1 LSEEVHGM
9 QNRAAPRAMMLNEKL
24 WTLIARKLAGE
35 ASKDEVNELEKL
47 RRENHHVNYYFE
59 ILSAWWNLAEQKGKD
74 EAEHAFEKVLKKLES
89 NDENRNRKIRTNTLQ
104 SLINFP
110 MFKNYFKAAWRNLQT
125 QKAFTVINVL
135 GLSVGI
141 ACCILLLLYTSY
153 EFNFDKFNK
162 NAANIYRPYGW
173 DRLNGGNSPFGY
185 TDVDGNSAA
194 TLGEAMKQELPDV
207 VNYTNLQLPS
217 EENLARYQSSV
228 FRLKLTYTDPSFFS
242 VFTFPLKYGNAAI
255 SLHNVNDIVLTES
268 RALQIFGDAD
278 AVGKIVEIK
287 IGADFQPFR
296 VSAVAKEPPSNST
309 IQFDVL
315 GNFQFAQ
322 AHKNEIMGPNW
333 HPIVRQTYVQLRP
346 QSKLAGDPKRLSQ
359 FIQKYDPNFVAR
371 TKDYVASMKS
381 AGINWNETELPVSF
395 RLQPLLSIHTDISF
409 TAWGFT
415 DYGKVDPKVIWI
427 LLSIAFGILLIAC
440 INFTTL
446 AIGRSAARAKE
457 VGVRKVIGA
466 GRKQVIFQ
474 FLTESFLLSVV
485 SAALGLSFVT
495 LALPFY
501 SRLAGI
507 RIDPSFL
514 LYPKIFLSLI
524 AVILATGFLA
534 GSYPAFVLSTFRP
547 IEVLKNKIRVGGSN
561 LFTKSL
567 VTLQFALSIALI
579 IATVVILQ
587 QTRYLVNKTPG
598 FDKQN
603 VVVIDAS
610 QTDPNK
616 IFPVFKQTALL
627 TPGVVGVTS
636 AIAGLGVGQDFLG
649 FSDNTLSADINI
661 IDTDYLKVLG
671 MRLIAGRNLQA
682 SSGNSLK
689 PVIINE
695 TMMRYFGWAPH
706 TAIGKEIE
714 NFQGGTV
721 IVTGVVGDFNY
732 RPLSEKIKNQVFE
745 TSLDKGYKYFYV
757 RVSPGNPKK
766 VLAALQKVWS
776 SVVPGVPMKY
786 SFLDDDVNNYYKS
799 EQTWSSIVGCAGGI
813 SIFLAC
819 LGLFGLAAL
828 VVVNRTKETGIRK
841 VLGASVADIISL
853 LSKGFVKLIVIAF
866 LIASPVAYYFMH
878 QWLETY
884 ANRISIN
891 YWIFGGA
898 GAGVILVALLVISF
912 HAIKAAVANPVNSLR
927 SE

>member
-1 LSEEVHGM
+1 M
-9 QNRAAPRAMMLNEKL
+9 
-24 WTLIARKLAGE
+24 IARKLAGDASQDE
-35 ASKDEVNELEKL
+35 ANELEKL
-47 RRENHHVNYYFE
+47 RSENHHINYYIE
-59 ILSAWWNLAEQKGKD
+59 ILSAWWNLAEREGKD
-74 EAEHAFEKVLKKLES
+74 EAEEAFERLLEKLEL
-89 NDENRNRKIRTNTLQ
+89 NERNRNSNKYFNYKKETAFREIKMNTLQ
-104 SLINFP
+104 SLINFS
-110 MFKNYFKAAWRNLQT
+110 MFRNYFKAAWRNLQT
-125 QKAFTVINVL
+125 QKGFTFINVL

-141 ACCILLLLYTSY
+141 ACCVLLLLYAGY
-153 EFNFDKFNK
+153 ELNFDKFHK

-185 TDVDGNSAA
+185 TDVDGKSEA
-194 TLGEAMKQELPDV
+194 TLGEAMKQELPDL
-207 VNYTNLQLPS
+207 VNYTSLQLPS
-217 EENLARYQSSV
+217 EENLVRYESSV
-228 FRLKLTYTDPSFFS
+228 FRVKITYTDPSFFS
-242 VFTFPLKYGNAAI
+242 VFTFPLKSGNTAI
-255 SLHNVNDIVLTES
+255 ALHNLNDIVLTES
-268 RALQIFGDAD
+268 RALQIFGNLDAL
-278 AVGKIVEIK
+278 GKIVEIK
-287 IGADFQPFR
+287 IGSDFQPFR
-296 VSAVAKEPPSNST
+296 VSAVTKEPPSNST

-322 AHKNEIMGPNW
+322 VHQNEIMGPNW

-346 QSKLAGDPKRLSQ
+346 QSKLAYDPKRLSA
-359 FIQKYDPNFVAR
+359 FIQKYDPDFVTR
-371 TKDYVASMKS
+371 TKDYVASMKK
-381 AGINWNETELPVSF
+381 AGINWNDTELPVSF
-395 RLQPLLSIHTDISF
+395 RLQPLLSMHTDISF
-409 TAWGFT
+409 SAWGFT
-415 DYGKVDPKVIWI
+415 DFGKVDPKVIWI

-446 AIGRSAARAKE
+446 AIGRSAGRAKE

-466 GRKQVIFQ
+466 GKGQVIFQ

-485 SAALGLSFVT
+485 SAGVGLSVVM
-495 LALPFY
+495 LVLPAFN
-501 SRLAGI
+501 RLAGI

-514 LYPKIFLSLI
+514 LDPKIFLLLI
-524 AVILATGFLA
+524 AVIIGAGFLA

-579 IATVVILQ
+579 IATVIILQ

-616 IFPVFKQTALL
+616 TFPVFKQTALL
-627 TPGVVGVTS
+627 TPGIVGVTS
-636 AIAGLGVGQDFLG
+636 AIAGLGEGRDFLG
-649 FSDNTLSADINI
+649 FSDNRLSADINV

-671 MRLIAGRNLQA
+671 MRLIAGENLRA

-695 TMMRYFGWAPH
+695 TMMRYLGWIPQN
-706 TAIGKEIE
+706 AIGKEIE
-714 NFQGGTV
+714 NFQGRTV
-721 IVTGVVGDFNY
+721 IVAGVVRNFNY
-732 RPLSEKIKNQVFE
+732 RPLNEKIRNQVFE

-757 RVSPGNPKK
+757 RIDPGDPKK
-766 VLAALQKVWS
+766 VLVALQKVWS
-776 SVVPGVPMKY
+776 GVAPGVPMKY
-786 SFLDDDVNNYYKS
+786 SFLDDDVNNYYRS
-799 EQTWSSIVGCAGGI
+799 EQTWSSIVAWAGGI
-813 SIFLAC
+813 SIFLAS

-841 VLGASVADIISL
+841 VLGASVADIVAL
-853 LSKGFVKLIVIAF
+853 LSKGFIRLIVIAF
-866 LIASPVAYYFMH
+866 LIASPVAYYFMDR
-878 QWLETY
+878 WLETY

-898 GAGVILVALLVISF
+898 GAGVILVSLLVISF